1 MKRKKKLGLIIYFYL
16 LNMFQKKGLTREEL
30 LAQAEQKRKELENKK
45 NLSKYQVFYQLFLFF
60 NR

>member
-1 MKRKKKLGLIIYFYL
+1 
-16 LNMFQKKGLTREEL
+16 MFQKKGLTREEL

-45 NLSKYQVFYQLFLFF
+45 NLSKYQVFYQLFLYF